1 MAWQKYT
8 LAFRLLSPLH
18 IGFRKAGN
26 LMQTRRYVPG
36 KNLWAALTAR
46 LTGTVGRGA
55 DGPAYGEIGQQVKD
69 SFRFTYL
76 YPALAEA
83 GGHQT
88 HHPWS
93 DDQFDYRFL
102 DSYASTALNYERQSA
117 AEGLLH
123 ETEFIAPFAR
133 CGRPVYLTGDLYVRT
148 ELPEALCPWQEA
160 LAQLQFGGER
170 GYGWGR
176 TRLCGCDANG
186 PPTDR
191 VSIQL
196 VAGEP
201 LPAHL
206 VANGQVSVRGP
217 VEPLIGWERN
227 PKADRP
233 WRLSERAIIA
243 YAPGSQVGEDA
254 TFAIGAYG
262 HLTLEVDHA

>member
-1 MAWQKYT
+1 MTWQKYT
-8 LAFRLLSPLH
+8 LLFRLLAPLH
-18 IGFRKAGN
+18 IGWRKAGN

-36 KNLWAALTAR
+36 KNVWAALTAR
-46 LTGTVGRGA
+46 LTRTAGRGA
-55 DGPAYGEIGQQVKD
+55 DGPAYGEIGQQVQD
-69 SFRFTYL
+69 HFRFTYL
-76 YPALAEA
+76 YPSLYT
-83 GGHQT
+83 GDRYQT

-93 DDQFDYRFL
+93 DDEFDYRFL
-102 DSYASTALNYERQSA
+102 DSYASTALDYEHHSA

-133 CGRPVYLTGDLYVRT
+133 CGRPVFLRGGLYVRT
-148 ELPEALCPWQEA
+148 ELPEALRPWPEA
-160 LAQLQFGGER
+160 LAQLQLGGER

-176 TRLCGCDANG
+176 TRLCCCDPSG

-191 VSIQL
+191 VSVQL
-196 VAGEP
+196 AADEP

-206 VANGQVSVRGP
+206 VANGPVSVRGP

-243 YAPGSQVGEDA
+243 YVPGSQVGEDA
-254 TFAIGAYG
+254 AFAIGAYG
-262 HLTLEVDHA
+262 HLTLEADHA